1 MAINLALARMNG
13 VSHERHFGRQ
23 LREVLGRASK
33 KVELACECVFDT
45 QQSLSNLTLC
55 EKLPSRAHVGLWME
69 TLCPIKDAIGRIKGI
84 GFLVVEIEDPWAAAN
99 PRLSHGQS
107 LSSVG
112 SARMPGTFAEGD
124 PGSSQSLVFYR
135 RWVLRNGEDLR
146 DGTRL
151 LK

>member
-1 MAINLALARMNG
+1 MNG

-55 EKLPSRAHVGLWME
+55 EKLPSRAHVGLWTE

-99 PRLSHGQS
+99 PRLSHGQLVAPLEALGCLG
-107 LSSVG
+107 LSERAIRDQ
-112 SARMPGTFAEGD
+112 ARVLLEP
-124 PGSSQSLVFYR
+124 